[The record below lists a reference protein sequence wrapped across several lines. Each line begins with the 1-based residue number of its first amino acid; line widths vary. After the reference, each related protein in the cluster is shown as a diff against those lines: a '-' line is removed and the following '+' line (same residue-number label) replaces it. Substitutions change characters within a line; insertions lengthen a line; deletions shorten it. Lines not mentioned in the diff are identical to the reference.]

1 MTQTTMTSK
10 GSVKR
15 ESVVSVRLVG
25 NGDTTDKSLQRLPP
39 VRSKPPLGN
48 VSITN
53 QTSWSLSGLLAAQ
66 RMTKTLKERRAQK
79 VVKKTEIVQPQPP
92 SFASR
97 PSEKVQ
103 LAAIRRILEGY
114 LPLQLGEM
122 TYDPAKVPTLVKE
135 ISEEVRSQV
144 KRVLPARYKMLCVV
158 TMGERGQEDITVV
171 SRCLWDPHADNYVPY
186 LYQND
191 SIFCVVAV
199 YTVFCE

>member
-1 MTQTTMTSK
+1 MTSK

-15 ESVVSVRLVG
+15 ASVVSVRLVG
-25 NGDTTDKSLQRLPP
+25 NGETMDKSVQRLIP
-39 VRSKPPLGN
+39 VRNKLPLGN

-53 QTSWSLSGLLAAQ
+53 QASWSISGLLAVQ
-66 RMTKTLKERRAQK
+66 RMKKNLKERRAQK
-79 VVKKTEIVQPQPP
+79 VAKKIEIVEPQPP

-97 PSEKVQ
+97 PPEKVQ
-103 LAAIRRILEGY
+103 LSAIRRILEGY
-114 LPLQLGEM
+114 LPLQLAQM
-122 TYDPAKVPTLVKE
+122 TYDPTKVPSLVKE

-191 SIFCVVAV
+191 SIFCVVSV